1 MTEQKKGGKRNIKA
15 CLPFFIEFYLLYK
28 TVDKYCLTV
37 DFHDDMFSR
46 LNILSLVEGKSMK
59 VSVDCDIRESLDKVS
74 SKMRRDYSESL
85 REINLYVGQDNLLAR
100 LWTGDGITQMQLC
113 DHLKCEPPTVTN
125 MVKSLEQNGFIMRK
139 RDEKD
144 GRVMRIYLTDEGKKL
159 EKPVDFKW
167 KQQQEKLLNGISK
180 EERMM
185 LRDLMKRMERN
196 LF

>member
-1 MTEQKKGGKRNIKA
+1 
-15 CLPFFIEFYLLYK
+15 
-28 TVDKYCLTV
+28 
-37 DFHDDMFSR
+37 
-46 LNILSLVEGKSMK
+46 MK

-74 SKMRRDYSESL
+74 SQMRRDYSESL